1 VGNRKSFPK
10 FAGMK
15 AMSFVI
21 GFLFALVA
29 CTEKTQVPEP
39 EVAEPGRSVEGPS
52 PELCAIDSLMWHQPD
67 SALMCLLPY
76 FNDTCCRDV
85 SRNVSENANNDT
97 LEDVARYVSTTT
109 AYNRHYAHLLL
120 AELLYKNDSAQT
132 NRREL
137 LQAVAYFDSLVRQAP
152 PLKGGRGDSPPLKGG
167 ARRAG
172 DSKTTSNLAFLDARA
187 HYINGVGYYEQGE
200 MVPACKEYLKTL
212 EVMESHFYENELI
225 GHKAQFMALTYTH
238 LTGLF
243 SDFYLHEQTIY
254 FGKKSLSYYQRFDAL
269 SWYKAWILNELGS
282 QYDMLDNMDSA
293 TIYYQTAI
301 DILNDTCNT
310 IYRDINTHQT
320 YLSYKTNK
328 QTDYAIIQMHRIL
341 SEAENDKEFLSRCLT
356 IGEIYYHE
364 QLFDSAWHYLNKVY
378 QETIDVSCKKQAA
391 EWLLEIC
398 KARGRDSEILE
409 YATFL
414 APFANQEENQSAIKS
429 HLTELFNVFWQREME
444 LQHQAV
450 ARRNMKQT
458 MTVVCILLSFILT
471 LLVLHLKRKQS
482 YKAQLETERHSHK
495 MQQAALAGRL
505 RQSNAALKAQSKTA
519 SPIVPSSYKQEQNE
533 AESYAEEPVCQ
544 QILAVCNDKSN
555 PVKSTIPVS
564 SYAGIALTDAQKA
577 QLKDAAMRHY
587 GPLFEKLKLQ
597 YPELKEKDFL
607 YCYLC
612 LLGLDNMQIAVL
624 SQLSYRTIWEREKR
638 LQTLFHADD
647 RIAVVLHEMMIH

>member
-1 VGNRKSFPK
+1 
-10 FAGMK
+10 
-15 AMSFVI
+15 
-21 GFLFALVA
+21 
-29 CTEKTQVPEP
+29 
-39 EVAEPGRSVEGPS
+39 
-52 PELCAIDSLMWHQPD
+52 
-67 SALMCLLPY
+67 
-76 FNDTCCRDV
+76 
-85 SRNVSENANNDT
+85 
-97 LEDVARYVSTTT
+97 
-109 AYNRHYAHLLL
+109 
-120 AELLYKNDSAQT
+120 
-132 NRREL
+132 
-137 LQAVAYFDSLVRQAP
+137 
-152 PLKGGRGDSPPLKGG
+152 
-167 ARRAG
+167 
-172 DSKTTSNLAFLDARA
+172 
-187 HYINGVGYYEQGE
+187 
-200 MVPACKEYLKTL
+200 
-212 EVMESHFYENELI
+212 
-225 GHKAQFMALTYTH
+225 
-238 LTGLF
+238 
-243 SDFYLHEQTIY
+243 
-254 FGKKSLSYYQRFDAL
+254 
-269 SWYKAWILNELGS
+269 
-282 QYDMLDNMDSA
+282 
-293 TIYYQTAI
+293 
-301 DILNDTCNT
+301 
-310 IYRDINTHQT
+310 
-320 YLSYKTNK
+320 
-328 QTDYAIIQMHRIL
+328 MHRIL

-564 SYAGIALTDAQKA
+564 SYASIALTDAQKA

-597 YPELKEKDFL
+597 YPELREKDFL

>member
-1 VGNRKSFPK
+1 MGVL
-10 FAGMK
+10 
-15 AMSFVI
+15 FV
-21 GFLFALVA
+21 LALMVA
-29 CTEKTQVPEP
+29 CNHLND
-39 EVAEPGRSVEGPS
+39 RSVETRRGTSLPTSAS

-67 SALMCLLPY
+67 SALMRLLPY

-97 LEDVARYVSTTT
+97 LEDVSGNVSTTT

-120 AELLYKNDSAQT
+120 AELLYKNDFAQT
-132 NRREL
+132 NRTEL
-137 LQAVAYFDSLVRQAP
+137 LQAVAYFDSLVRQA
-152 PLKGGRGDSPPLKGG
+152 GG

-172 DSKTTSNLAFLDARA
+172 GSKTTSNLAFLDARA
-187 HYINGVGYYEQGE
+187 HYINGVGYYENDSVVE
-200 MVPACKEYLKTL
+200 ACKEYMKAL
-212 EVMESHFYENELI
+212 EIMENHFKEKELV
-225 GHKAQFMALTYTH
+225 GHKARFVALTYTR
-238 LTGLF
+238 LSSLF
-243 SDFYLHEQTIY
+243 SDMYLHEQAIY
-254 FGKKSLSYYQRFDAL
+254 FAQLSLASNQELNVPNWHFARLLCEIGIQYNLLEQLDSANYYYERAAIELNDTNCLLYRDITIRQIVLSYKKRGLEENTLLQLRNLMSKSDDETEYLLRCFT
-269 SWYKAWILNELGS
+269 IGG
-282 QYDMLDNMDSA
+282 
-293 TIYYQTAI
+293 IYYQE
-301 DILNDTCNT
+301 
-310 IYRDINTHQT
+310 
-320 YLSYKTNK
+320 K
-328 QTDYAIIQMHRIL
+328 QL
-341 SEAENDKEFLSRCLT
+341 
-356 IGEIYYHE
+356 
-364 QLFDSAWHYLNKVY
+364 DSAWFYLNKVY
-378 QETIDVSCKKQAA
+378 NSAERIALKKQSA
-391 EWLLEIC
+391 EWLLDIC
-398 KARGRDSEILE
+398 KIEGKDDDVFE
-409 YATFL
+409 YADFL

-429 HLTELFNVFWQREME
+429 HLTELYNVFWQREME
-444 LQHQAV
+444 LQHQVV

-471 LLVLHLKRKQS
+471 LLVLHFKRKQS

-505 RQSNAALKAQSKTA
+505 RQSNAALKAQSKAA
-519 SPIVPSSYKQEQNE
+519 SPIAPSSYKQDQNE

-564 SYAGIALTDAQKA
+564 SYASIALTDAQKA

-587 GPLFEKLKLQ
+587 GLLFEKLKLQ